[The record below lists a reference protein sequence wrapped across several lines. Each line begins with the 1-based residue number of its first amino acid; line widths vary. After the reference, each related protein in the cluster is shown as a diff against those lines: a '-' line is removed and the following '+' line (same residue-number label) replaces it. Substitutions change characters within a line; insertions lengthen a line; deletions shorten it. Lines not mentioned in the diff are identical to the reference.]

1 MKLWNILMAVGV
13 VTASAAESGSG
24 ALVRIARDGNVIS
37 CPLKHTDIK
46 AEISG
51 PLAKVVLRQDFVNE
65 SNETIE
71 AVYNFPLP
79 VRAAVNA
86 YEIHVNDRIVKG
98 KIARREDAQK
108 AYDEARRR
116 GQTAALLNQQ
126 RPNVFQQ
133 SIANILPG
141 AKVSVEI
148 QYIEVVP
155 YEAGTYEFVIPTV
168 VGPRYFPQSMASQSG
183 TINPPI
189 AAQRTRAGHDLSIQV
204 KLGMGTPLGLVSSES
219 HAITQKRF
227 NQWFEQVN
235 LTQANEIPNKDFIL
249 KYRVASREL
258 VPSLMTHRVDKD
270 GYFSFVIDPPS
281 VKSLQANIAPKELVF
296 VIDTSGSMH
305 GFPLDKAREAML
317 LAIDGL
323 NPRDTFN
330 LITFSGDT
338 EILWPQPVAAT
349 PENVAKAKQFLQF
362 KRSGGGTEM
371 MKAIRAAL
379 DGTQSQEHLRI
390 VCFMTDG
397 YVGNDNE
404 IIAEIR
410 NHSNARV
417 FSFGIGSSVNRFL
430 LDKMAEA
437 GRGEVEYVSLNSDAS
452 AAAKRFHE
460 RVRNPLLTDIEID
473 WNGLPVRDVVP
484 ARIPDLFSAKP
495 ILVSGRYTGEASGK
509 LRIRGKIGSRA
520 YSREIDVH
528 LPAQQKDNSSAAS
541 VWARHKIDALSVDEN
556 LNREA
561 ITQLG
566 LNYKLMTRFTS
577 FYAVEDR
584 IVNEGGQSRRVEVVV
599 DLPEGVSH
607 EQSTHVA
614 YASVVR
620 TFMPAAPSAGDL
632 NREQNIKSVRQLYK
646 ETHAQPGVKIRVKLM
661 LKTVDASILQKLK
674 DLGFVA
680 DPTAAGA
687 RFLTGSIDSN
697 KLEDLR
703 KLEQVLRVEEV

>member
-1 MKLWNILMAVGV
+1 
-13 VTASAAESGSG
+13 
-24 ALVRIARDGNVIS
+24 
-37 CPLKHTDIK
+37 
-46 AEISG
+46 
-51 PLAKVVLRQDFVNE
+51 
-65 SNETIE
+65 
-71 AVYNFPLP
+71 
-79 VRAAVNA
+79 
-86 YEIHVNDRIVKG
+86 
-98 KIARREDAQK
+98 
-108 AYDEARRR
+108 
-116 GQTAALLNQQ
+116 
-126 RPNVFQQ
+126 
-133 SIANILPG
+133 
-141 AKVSVEI
+141 
-148 QYIEVVP
+148 
-155 YEAGTYEFVIPTV
+155 
-168 VGPRYFPQSMASQSG
+168 
-183 TINPPI
+183 
-189 AAQRTRAGHDLSIQV
+189 
-204 KLGMGTPLGLVSSES
+204 
-219 HAITQKRF
+219 
-227 NQWFEQVN
+227 
-235 LTQANEIPNKDFIL
+235 
-249 KYRVASREL
+249 
-258 VPSLMTHRVDKD
+258 
-270 GYFSFVIDPPS
+270 
-281 VKSLQANIAPKELVF
+281 
-296 VIDTSGSMH
+296 
-305 GFPLDKAREAML
+305 
-317 LAIDGL
+317 
-323 NPRDTFN
+323 
-330 LITFSGDT
+330 
-338 EILWPQPVAAT
+338 
-349 PENVAKAKQFLQF
+349 
-362 KRSGGGTEM
+362 
-371 MKAIRAAL
+371 
-379 DGTQSQEHLRI
+379 
-390 VCFMTDG
+390 MTDG

-541 VWARHKIDALSVDEN
+541 VWARHKIDALNVDEN

-646 ETHAQPGVKIRVKLM
+646 ETHAQSSVKIRVKLM

-703 KLEQVLRVEEV
+703 KLEQVLRVEEVQ